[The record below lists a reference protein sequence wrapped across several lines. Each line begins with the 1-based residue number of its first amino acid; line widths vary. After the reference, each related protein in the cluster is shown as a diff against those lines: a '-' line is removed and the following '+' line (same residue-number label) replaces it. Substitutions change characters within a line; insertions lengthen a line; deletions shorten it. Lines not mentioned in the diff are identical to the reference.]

1 MLSTIIDIIKDHDT
15 EYIEILSKN
24 IKKAFKIRNTNNEIE
39 MLLRKALFLLFVTNT
54 SDPIEE
60 LKVANTNH
68 KPNM

>member
-1 MLSTIIDIIKDHDT
+1 M
-15 EYIEILSKN
+15 LSKN

-39 MLLRKALFLLFVTNT
+39 MLLRKALFLLFVSNT